1 MPDEGISAAN
11 SRPRPVR
18 DSILAAVR
26 FFKIL
31 LHRQRPRPRCARDL
45 LVSLLRLRRNRA
57 RPDDAR
63 RDCVAANPRKAR
75 FRSQDMPRA
84 ARRCACRRRVP
95 LAPQETARRMARQS
109 IDRKRRILPTCL
121 AMLAAV
127 CAWPAMAATWHVS
140 GAGSDADGDGSAA
153 SPFRSIRRALDPAHG
168 VVSAGDVVEID
179 GHPGQGRYDECDVR
193 LRVRLTLRSAPG
205 GRAHIHCDPDTPD
218 SVTVQ
223 IDPDASGSVLSNLE
237 ISGGHY
243 YGVMLQTNWYQGGPD
258 SDTGASDVLLE
269 D

>member
-45 LVSLLRLRRNRA
+45 LVSFSGYAETARA
-57 RPDDAR
+57 RPTRAGPAWPQTRAKHVADRGPCRGPRAVARVAGGAPVPAR
-63 RDCVAANPRKAR
+63 RP
-75 FRSQDMPRA
+75 P
-84 ARRCACRRRVP
+84 
-95 LAPQETARRMARQS
+95 APQPATPA
-109 IDRKRRILPTCL
+109 PGN
-121 AMLAAV
+121 AAA
-127 CAWPAMAATWHVS
+127 C
-140 GAGSDADGDGSAA
+140 DGSAA
-153 SPFRSIRRALDPAHG
+153 SPFRSSRRALDPAHG

-205 GRAHIHCDPDTPD
+205 GRAHIRCDPDTPD

-223 IDPDASGSVLSNLE
+223 IDP
-237 ISGGHY
+237 
-243 YGVMLQTNWYQGGPD
+243 
-258 SDTGASDVLLE
+258 
-269 D
+269 